1 MDESEDHFFVVFIYS
16 FLTLWVYTQWQFF
29 TLKTHRRHYRWRQ
42 AIDGSI
48 ALVTHTEKER
58 EHIRTYLWK
67 ICICIINKDGRILCM
82 YIISVIVKKK
92 GMMCSEY
99 PDGYFLL
106 VLLDFLARR
115 IWRIGK
121 KIEKKKTHPHRAGRG
136 WWISFSLSILSLPSG
151 EKTAGLA
158 LL

>member
-1 MDESEDHFFVVFIYS
+1 MRTTFWWYLFILFWRYGCIHSDSFSPSKRIEGIIDDVRQLMDLSPLLH
-16 FLTLWVYTQWQFF
+16 
-29 TLKTHRRHYRWRQ
+29 THRKRKNTFGHICGIYVYVS
-42 AIDGSI
+42 SI
-48 ALVTHTEKER
+48 KTVEYYVCTL
-58 EHIRTYLWK
+58 YQL
-67 ICICIINKDGRILCM
+67 LL
-82 YIISVIVKKK
+82 KK